1 MATKTVVCP
10 ECGSPAAPG
19 RYACAE
25 CGALLASVALMPRSL
40 TSIDATPAGSTVDGP
55 PPDAG
60 AGAEPDAAPPA
71 PVEPAE
77 PEGFADPAPASA
89 LPE

>member
-25 CGALLASVALMPRSL
+25 CGALLAAVAVTPR
-40 TSIDATPAGSTVDGP
+40 VY
-55 PPDAG
+55 
-60 AGAEPDAAPPA
+60 DAAATERVRPAA
-71 PVEPAE
+71 PV
-77 PEGFADPAPASA
+77 DPV
-89 LPE
+89 